1 MISESI
7 DNTDVAEIMI
17 NSQRIGKQKFGVT
30 LNGTQLFVNNST
42 FACSLVRKEYEQGK
56 QN

>member
-7 DNTDVAEIMI
+7 DNTDLAEIMI